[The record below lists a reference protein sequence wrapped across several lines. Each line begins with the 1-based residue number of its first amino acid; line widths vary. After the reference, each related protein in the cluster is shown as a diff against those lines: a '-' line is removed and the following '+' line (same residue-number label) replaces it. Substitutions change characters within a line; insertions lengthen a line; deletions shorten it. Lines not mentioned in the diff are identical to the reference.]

1 MALHNIEKKS
11 LAYSILYYYVKF
23 WYKKVF
29 YRKVVIIN
37 YDKVPDQG
45 SMIFT
50 PNHQNALMDALA
62 MLFAVKKQLVF
73 MARSDIFKKF
83 APILYFLKILPIYR
97 IRDGIDT
104 LKKNQAV
111 FDKTVDVL
119 NANNGL
125 VILPEGNHKGE
136 RRLRQLK
143 KGFARIA
150 FQTEEA
156 GGVKNGIQVIP
167 VGIDYDDYVHCR
179 SRQLINFGNPIDV
192 SDYIK
197 DYKDN
202 PAIGLNKIK
211 NRLAEAMKPLI
222 IHIKSEHYYSLIDD
236 LRVLFRRDM
245 CLKLDMNPKDEVD
258 GFLADQRFV
267 EVMDKSI
274 ETSQESI
281 SELDNNYKKITKILD
296 KVNLKASDMK
306 SRSTVFSFLSKTV
319 VLIITFPFFIYGYLN
334 HLLPYC
340 LPKLI
345 TNKVK
350 DEMFHTSFLFV
361 LTLVSFPIFYILQS
375 LVIYFLLDS
384 WWIALGYFLTL
395 PLFAIAAWKWKN
407 LFLKSV
413 NDFRKIRFYKTKQ
426 FAEATRLFDN
436 IHQITNSLIDN
447 YLM

>member
-11 LAYSILYYYVKF
+11 IRYNILYCYVKF

-37 YDKVPDQG
+37 YEKVPDEG
-45 SMIFT
+45 SLIFT

-62 MLFAVKKQLVF
+62 ALFAVKKQLVF

-83 APILYFLKILPIYR
+83 APILYFLKILPVYR

-104 LKKNQAV
+104 LKKNQAI

-156 GGVKNGIQVIP
+156 GGMKNSIQVIP
-167 VGIDYDDYVHCR
+167 MGIDYDDYVHCR
-179 SRQLINFGNPIDV
+179 SRQIINFGSPIDV
-192 SDYIK
+192 SDYINDFK
-197 DYKDN
+197 EN

-222 IHIKSEHYYSLIDD
+222 IHIKSEPYYSLIDN

-245 CLKLDMNPKDEVD
+245 CLKLNMNPKNEAD
-258 GFLADQRFV
+258 GFFADQRFV
-267 EVMDKSI
+267 EMMDEAI

-281 SELDNNYKKITKILD
+281 SELDNNYNKINDILD
-296 KVNLKASDMK
+296 NVNLTLFDMK
-306 SRSTVFSFLSKTV
+306 SHSTVSNFLFKTL
-319 VLIITFPFFIYGYLN
+319 VLIIFFPFFIYGYVN
-334 HLLPYC
+334 HLFPFC
-340 LPKLI
+340 LPKLL

-350 DEMFHTSFLFV
+350 DEMFITSFLFV
-361 LTLVSFPIFYILQS
+361 LTLISFPLFYLVQS
-375 LVIYFLLDS
+375 LVIFFIFNS
-384 WWIALGYFLTL
+384 WWITLGYFFTL
-395 PLFAIAAWKWKN
+395 PLFAIAAWNWKN
-407 LFLKSV
+407 LFSSAV
-413 NDFRKIRFYKTKQ
+413 TDFRKIKFYKTKQ
-426 FAEATRLFDN
+426 FAEATRLFKN
-436 IHQITNSLIDN
+436 IYQITNKLIN
-447 YLM
+447 EYSW

>member
-1 MALHNIEKKS
+1 MAFHNIEKTS
-11 LAYSILYYYVKF
+11 VAYSILYCYVKF

-37 YDKVPDQG
+37 YEKVPDHG
-45 SMIFT
+45 SLIFT

-62 MLFAVKKQLVF
+62 VLFAVKKQLVF

-83 APILYFLKILPIYR
+83 APILYFLKILPVYR
-97 IRDGIDT
+97 IRDGINT

-150 FQTEEA
+150 FQTEKQGA
-156 GGVKNGIQVIP
+156 ITSGIQIIP
-167 VGIDYDDYVHCR
+167 MGIDYDDYVHCR
-179 SRQLINFGNPIDV
+179 SRQIVNFGSPIDV
-192 SDYIK
+192 SGYVNDFK
-197 DYKDN
+197 EN

-222 IHIKSEHYYSLIDD
+222 IHIKSEPYYSLIDN
-236 LRVLFRRDM
+236 LRVLFRRDV
-245 CLKLDMNPKDEVD
+245 CLKLNMNPKDDAD

-267 EVMDKSI
+267 EMMDDAI
-274 ETSQESI
+274 ETTQESVL
-281 SELDNNYKKITKILD
+281 ELDKNYKKIKKILEN
-296 KVNLKASDMK
+296 VNLTLFDMK
-306 SRSTVFSFLSKTV
+306 NHSAVSNFLFKA
-319 VLIITFPFFIYGYLN
+319 LALLITFPFFLYGYIN
-334 HLLPYC
+334 HFLPFC

-345 TNKVK
+345 TKNVK
-350 DEMFHTSFLFV
+350 DEMFITSFLFV
-361 LTLVSFPIFYILQS
+361 LTLISFPLFYLLQS
-375 LVIYFLLDS
+375 LVIYFLFNS
-384 WWIALGYFLTL
+384 WWITLGYFLTL

-407 LFLKSV
+407 LFLSAV
-413 NDFRKIRFYKTKQ
+413 TDFRKIKFYKTKQ
-426 FAEATRLFDN
+426 FAETTRLFDN
-436 IHQITNSLIDN
+436 IHKITNSLMDR
-447 YLM
+447 YL